1 LTTRLNE
8 LWVAK
13 KMIEHWIVG
22 ATGIGYLIVG
32 MLQLSKGSIPNALIW
47 IGYAA
52 AQVGLWMNI
61 K

>member
-1 LTTRLNE
+1 
-8 LWVAK
+8 
-13 KMIEHWIVG
+13 MIEHWIVV

-32 MLQLSKGSIPNALIW
+32 MLQLSKGSIPNALIG

>member
-1 LTTRLNE
+1 
-8 LWVAK
+8 
-13 KMIEHWIVG
+13 MIEHWIVG

-32 MLQLSKGSIPNALIW
+32 ILQLTKGSIPNALIW